1 MVQCQFIKNID
12 GTNICCKYKSKANGF
27 CGYHKNTLYSIIPP
41 LNNNNLP
48 SLNNNLP
55 SLNNNLPSLNNNLPP
70 LNNNSNETLNTTIIT
85 HKIDNKKLPTK
96 KIFRGTKKDIIKE
109 LENYNINT
117 NGSKENLYKKLINI
131 KNTIDIF
138 EKKPQILI
146 KIQSLWRKFS
156 IRNKIYY
163 HGLCILNKTKCNN
176 TADFCSMDNCN
187 EIEDKYFFSYKDL
200 DNFYYGFDI
209 RSLKKLVTINKIRYN
224 PYTRNDLSILDL
236 DRINRLIKLLKY
248 DNMEIDDGISTLTP
262 QQKYNQRVIS
272 IFQKIDELNNYT
284 NVNWFNNLTLHQL
297 KYLYKEI
304 EDIWNYRANLTI
316 EQKKTIIPT
325 GFIFSR
331 SMKLIWSIK
340 DINKIRNI
348 LLDDIDKL
356 VSMGITEADKSLGAL
371 YFLTGMVIVSKECA
385 QALPYLSQN

>member
-27 CGYHKNTLYSIIPP
+27 CGYHKNTLYPIIQP
-41 LNNNNLP
+41 LND
-48 SLNNNLP
+48 
-55 SLNNNLPSLNNNLPP
+55 NNLPP
-70 LNNNSNETLNTTIIT
+70 LNDNSNETLNTTIIT
-85 HKIDNKKLPTK
+85 PKIDNTKLPINK
-96 KIFRGTKKDIIKE
+96 VFRGSKKDIIKE
-109 LENYNINT
+109 LEYYNIST
-117 NGSKENLYKKLINI
+117 TGSKEHLFNKLINI

-146 KIQSLWRKFS
+146 RIQSLWRKYS

-163 HGLCILNKTKCNN
+163 HGLCVLNKTKCNN
-176 TADFCSMDNCN
+176 MGDFCSMDNCN

-200 DNFYYGFDI
+200 DKFYYGFDI
-209 RSLKKLVTINKIRYN
+209 RSLNKLVTINKLRYN
-224 PYTRNDLSILDL
+224 PYTRNEFSILDL

-284 NVNWFNNLTLHQL
+284 NVNWFNNLNLHQL
-297 KYLYKEI
+297 KYLYQEI
-304 EDIWNYRANLTI
+304 EDIWSYRANLTKKK
-316 EQKKTIIPT
+316 KKTIIPN
-325 GFIFSR
+325 GGIFSR
-331 SMKLIWSIK
+331 PMKLIWSIK